1 MSETDETH
9 RHIQQMRAKALK
21 LEADAE
27 RTSDPDERERLR
39 REVRRLESDCEQE
52 SMMAAGDIYPTE

>member
-1 MSETDETH
+1 MNEAEEA
-9 RHIQQMRAKALK
+9 RRIRRMRAKAVQ

-27 RTSDPDERERLR
+27 RTGDPEERERLHQR
-39 REVRRLESDCEQE
+39 ARKMEFDCEQE